1 MRARSRTAPPRPAG
15 GRLTAP
21 TLSYEPGVSHRGVGG
36 ESALLD
42 ELERLGLRC
51 EASSQLVCVCGLCGR
66 PATKQCYVCTIAFCE
81 FCTRRAHWKAR
92 RVAARLA
99 TRGFLTP

>member
-1 MRARSRTAPPRPAG
+1 
-15 GRLTAP
+15 
-21 TLSYEPGVSHRGVGG
+21 VGG

-99 TRGFLTP
+99 RGGVLTP